1 MIHMS
6 EGASTNRFFHFAAK
20 GDDDGEHY
28 TSCLAIVRYAMAAAV
43 TLLAIA
49 VIALVIHAV
58 LRSEDVRLSVNNGF
72 IGADNLW
79 ERTAVPNVG
88 SGNENQPISISK
100 AVEPAI
106 GSSADPGDDLEPASA
121 WQAEHEPTISPYIGG
136 LPKECLLGC
145 PGEDHHRP
153 AQVTLKKAKATS
165 LRVILIAKNPGG
177 RTRIVCDHITVSLF
191 DVQAPY
197 GLIGR
202 LELDNFTVQ
211 PQTTI
216 TLQKRLKD
224 ANAGY
229 IWDNYPGAYRFSVM
243 VQVNASVTSFPLKKT
258 QRTVLQSYKCQPVT
272 VGLMDEELIYATD
285 QVDCRP

>member
-1 MIHMS
+1 MDAREVKQQISSMIHMS

-28 TSCLAIVRYAMAAAV
+28 TSCLEIVRYAMAAAV

-106 GSSADPGDDLEPASA
+106 GSSADLG
-121 WQAEHEPTISPYIGG
+121 GG

-145 PGEDHHRP
+145 PGEGHQRP

-177 RTRIVCDHITVSLF
+177 RTRIVCDNITVSLF

-216 TLQKRLKD
+216 TLQKRFKD

-243 VQVNASVTSFPLKKT
+243 VQVNASVTSFPLNKT